1 MAAQLLS
8 FLSLSPLQLV
18 VLGVLLVVLVIGWRW
33 YFVIGVPC
41 RSKQRMD
48 GKTVII
54 TGGNTGIGKETAV
67 DLAERG
73 ARVILAC
80 RDETRAEAAVADIKK
95 RSGSELVLFRKLDLA
110 SLASV
115 RQFSERILREEPQ
128 IHVLINNAG
137 VMFPPYTVTE
147 DGYELTFAV
156 NHLGHFLLTLLLLDR
171 IKSSPSSRILIIS
184 SHAHYPGSLDFSD
197 MMWKKRY
204 QSQFAYMRSKLANVM
219 FARELAKRLVGTG
232 VTVYAIHPG
241 SVNTELPRHLQ
252 TYCWG
257 LFGVRV

>member
-1 MAAQLLS
+1 MAAQLQS
-8 FLSLSPLQLV
+8 FLSFSPLQLV
-18 VLGVLLVVLVIGWRW
+18 VLVALLVVLVIGWRW

-128 IHVLINNAG
+128 IHVLI
-137 VMFPPYTVTE
+137 
-147 DGYELTFAV
+147 
-156 NHLGHFLLTLLLLDR
+156 
-171 IKSSPSSRILIIS
+171 
-184 SHAHYPGSLDFSD
+184 
-197 MMWKKRY
+197 
-204 QSQFAYMRSKLANVM
+204 
-219 FARELAKRLVGTG
+219 
-232 VTVYAIHPG
+232 
-241 SVNTELPRHLQ
+241 
-252 TYCWG
+252 
-257 LFGVRV
+257 

>member
-1 MAAQLLS
+1 
-8 FLSLSPLQLV
+8 
-18 VLGVLLVVLVIGWRW
+18 
-33 YFVIGVPC
+33 
-41 RSKQRMD
+41 MD
-48 GKTVII
+48 GKTVIV

-73 ARVILAC
+73 AKVILAC
-80 RDETRAEAAVADIKK
+80 RDETRAEAAVAEIKK

-184 SHAHYPGSLDFSD
+184 SYAHYPGSLDFSD

-204 QSQFAYMRSKLANVM
+204 QPQFAYMHSKLANVM
-219 FARELAKRLVGTG
+219 FAWELAKHLVGTG
-232 VTVYAIHPG
+232 VTVYAIHPD

-257 LFGVRV
+257 LFGVSCSEQIIRELHP